1 MALKTVHTSDLFG
14 RYVEDEHELGRLVV
28 REHPDFAAGEL
39 PVELEVL
46 PEEVEKL
53 AGEESQFVSLD
64 YRVPGE
70 PTARRL
76 IVRLEDFNE
85 LAENGGM
92 DDVLRSAL
100 AARQAAGRRRGRGRP
115 RMEHGREWRE
125 RINYASP
132 QHAGEPHRGR
142 TTEAEKDYVRT
153 HLDEVNERLEAQDL
167 RPIDPN
173 DPRTR
178 ERYGLGEA
186 A

>member
-1 MALKTVHTSDLFG
+1 MAVKTVHTSDLSG
-14 RYVEDEHELGRLVV
+14 RYVEDERELGRLVV

-46 PEEVEKL
+46 PDEVEKL

-64 YRVPGE
+64 YRAPGE

-76 IVRLEDFNE
+76 IVRLEDFND
-85 LAENGGM
+85 LARNGGM
-92 DDVLRSAL
+92 DDVLRRAI
-100 AARQAAGRRRGRGRP
+100 AARPAPQRRRGRGRP
-115 RMEHGREWRE
+115 RIEHGRERRE

-132 QHAGEPHRGR
+132 EHAGEPHRGR

-153 HLDEVNERLEAQDL
+153 HLDEVNDRLAAQGL
-167 RPIDPN
+167 RLIDPS
-173 DPRTR
+173 DPRMG